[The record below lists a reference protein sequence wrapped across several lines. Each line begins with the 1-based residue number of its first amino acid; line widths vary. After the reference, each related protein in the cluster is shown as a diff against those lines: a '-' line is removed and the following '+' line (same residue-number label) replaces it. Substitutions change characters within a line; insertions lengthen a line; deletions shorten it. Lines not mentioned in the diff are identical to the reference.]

1 MGGWS
6 KDHVTCYKQE
16 RGHDKAWMDKAIEN
30 QFSTMEYATDCSE
43 FVRIV
48 IYHATGNDVGEINT
62 DAMCS
67 GANPNF
73 KAIPRSEAQPGDF
86 TIEGGSWNGDK
97 CSGGTHHTEVI
108 VGVNSDGTFATQGSH
123 SPGCG
128 QSGNGPAPSSYSG
141 SDTHVIR
148 YVGPGKS

>member
-1 MGGWS
+1 
-6 KDHVTCYKQE
+6 
-16 RGHDKAWMDKAIEN
+16 
-30 QFSTMEYATDCSE
+30 MEYATDCSE

-86 TIEGGSWNGDK
+86 TIEGGSWSGDK

-123 SPGCG
+123 PGLRTKW
-128 QSGNGPAPSSYSG
+128 QRTSAKPYSG
-141 SDTHVIR
+141 SDTCNKICR
-148 YVGPGKS
+148 TR